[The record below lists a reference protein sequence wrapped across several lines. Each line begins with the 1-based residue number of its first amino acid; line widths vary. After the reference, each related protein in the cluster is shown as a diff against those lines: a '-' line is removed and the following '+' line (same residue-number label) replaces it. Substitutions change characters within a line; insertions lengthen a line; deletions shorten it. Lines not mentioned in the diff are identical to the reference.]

1 MKYISKIV
9 VSLILIISMLF
20 STVSCVDLGGTSQS
34 GSQSGGENQKAEFY
48 IKGDNTLYMNVGESL
63 ALELVIPEDA
73 KGEVEWTSSH
83 SCVSVQGGVVTA
95 NDQGVAVVK
104 AMLGDYVDRV
114 TINVVDSGAPST
126 PDTPDTPE
134 NPDVPDTPDTPD
146 NPSTPDNPN
155 TPETPDNPNNP
166 ESPEEEPEEDYRIS
180 IRDSAF
186 AQE

>member
-1 MKYISKIV
+1 MKYFSKIV
-9 VSLILIISMLF
+9 VSLILIISMLL

-104 AMLGDYVDRV
+104 AMLGDYVEVGCNTVLNPGTVVGKNTNIYPLSRV
-114 TINVVDSGAPST
+114 RGVIMKDSIYK
-126 PDTPDTPE
+126 DE
-134 NPDVPDTPDTPD
+134 HNIVLK
-146 NPSTPDNPN
+146 
-155 TPETPDNPNNP
+155 EV
-166 ESPEEEPEEDYRIS
+166 R
-180 IRDSAF
+180 
-186 AQE
+186 